1 MLRKT
6 PEKSNH
12 TGRPGHQ
19 SSFAENIQ
27 LEAKRTGPARFL
39 FALLHPRHAR
49 AISVSAEAVRLR
61 FGSGYTDIPLGDVK
75 TVDAGG
81 GTLYSSIRI
90 RHAAGSAHVSGLPR
104 MAGNALAEAIETAR
118 CEWWR
123 GALASRIDALRSVHD
138 RIAGFAD
145 PQKYLTTDALRDLE
159 TDARAVTGGFAARWP
174 EALSDVLEIRML
186 RDVLE
191 FLEASGDARA
201 KANKAFVVNELVRS
215 RELFDRIEA
224 RPLTE
229 EQRRA
234 VVIDEQRNLV
244 VAAAGSGKTSVIVA
258 KTGWLIRKGYRK
270 PSELLLLAFARDA
283 SQEMEERLEKRLGAK
298 IARDV
303 TVRTFH
309 SLGMAIIGEAEGKR
323 PALAATTEN
332 DRALFDLLKGIV
344 ADLLADRE
352 LSATL
357 HEWFQYRF
365 APYKSEHE
373 FNNWGEYHDYIRKF
387 DIRSLKGETVRS
399 FEECEIANFLYLN
412 GVAYEYEAPY
422 EHDLATSE
430 KRQYKP
436 DFHLP
441 EHGVYIEHF
450 GIDAEGNTAPFV
462 DRQSYVQ
469 EMEWKRGVHAEHG
482 TVLIETFSHEQAG
495 GRLLRNLTEKLA
507 AHGVSLSPIPR
518 EDAFA
523 ALEQQGRIEPFTR
536 LVATFL
542 QHFKGSRLSFAD
554 IVERAGAHRERARAQ
569 AFLAVF
575 RPIFERY
582 QDTLARSG
590 EIDFHDMI
598 NRATDLVE
606 TGKYRSPFGYI
617 LVDEFQDISPSR
629 ARLLKALLDSSPGA
643 QLFAVG
649 DDWQAIY
656 RFGGSDIAVMR
667 EFGDHFG
674 AFERIDL
681 ATTFR
686 CADRIASLATDFV
699 LRNPAQIRKT
709 VRATRKADRPAV
721 YVGLSGEQ
729 ELSLLKEA
737 LDRIAEDARR
747 HEGTSE
753 VLLLGRYRHLCPRN
767 LGALPKQYPGLR
779 FSWKTV
785 HRSKGLEADYAVVLG
800 LCSGKFG
807 FPAEIADDP
816 LLDLVLA
823 APEAHPNA
831 EERRLLYVAITRA
844 RRQVYL
850 LADGGPPS
858 EFVNELIDGGYDVDV
873 FGRPPE
879 SDVSCPQCAG
889 GRLERR
895 ENSRSGSVFYGCS
908 NFPLCE
914 HRTRACPRCG
924 SGLPVRSGEAYRCRD
939 CDGTIEAC
947 PECGGWFDTRMGKY
961 GRFLGCSNFPD
972 CDYTRNLRQSRN
984 GSASVTNASVPGKRR
999 PR

>member
-1 MLRKT
+1 M
-6 PEKSNH
+6 NV
-12 TGRPGHQ
+12 
-19 SSFAENIQ
+19 
-27 LEAKRTGPARFL
+27 KRTGLASLL
-39 FALLHPRHAR
+39 FAMLSPGEAKAASLNAD
-49 AISVSAEAVRLR
+49 SVKLA
-61 FGSGYTDIPLGDVK
+61 FGSRSSEISLGDVEAVETK
-75 TVDAGG
+75 VGLRWAR
-81 GTLYSSIRI
+81 LRL
-90 RHAAGSAHVSGLPR
+90 RHAAGTATVSGLSR
-104 MAGNALAEAIETAR
+104 TGAKALSGAVETAR
-118 CEWWR
+118 AEWWR
-123 GALASRIDALRSVHD
+123 RTLAPRLETLQSVHD
-138 RIAGFAD
+138 RLKALGD
-145 PQKYLTTDALRDLE
+145 PPKYLTADALPDLE
-159 TDARAVTGGFAARWP
+159 VEARTVAGGFAARWP
-174 EALSDVLEIRML
+174 EALSDAPEVRML
-186 RDVLE
+186 RDILE
-191 FLEASGDARA
+191 FLEAPSDATTRA
-201 KANKAFVVNELVRS
+201 NEAFVVNELARS
-215 RELFDRIEA
+215 RDLFDRIES
-224 RPLTE
+224 RPLTK

-234 VVIDEQRNLV
+234 VVIDERRNLV

-258 KTGWLIRKGYRK
+258 KTGWLVRKGYRK

-283 SQEMEERLEKRLGAK
+283 CREMEERMGKRLGTA

-309 SLGMAIIGEAEGKR
+309 GLGMAIVGEAEGKR
-323 PALAATTEN
+323 PALAATAEN

-344 ADLLADRE
+344 ADLLADHD

-357 HEWFQYRF
+357 DEWFQEGF
-365 APYKSEHE
+365 APYRSQEE
-373 FNNWGEYHDYIRKF
+373 FRNWGEYHDYIRKF

-399 FEECEIANFLYLN
+399 FEECEIANSLYLN

-441 EHGVYIEHF
+441 EHGIYIEHF
-450 GIDAEGNTAPFV
+450 GIDAAGNTAPFV
-462 DRQSYVQ
+462 DREQYRR
-469 EMEWKRGVHAEHG
+469 EMEWKRGVHAERG
-482 TVLIETFSHEQAG
+482 TVLVETFSYEQTE
-495 GRLLRNLTEKLA
+495 GRLIRNLTEKLA
-507 AHGVSLSPIPR
+507 AHGVTLSPIPR
-518 EDAFA
+518 EEVFA
-523 ALEQQGRIEPFTR
+523 TLDRQGRIDPFTR

-542 QHFKGSRLSFAD
+542 QHFKGSRLSLDD
-554 IVERAGAHRERARAQ
+554 IAERACAHRDRKRAE
-569 AFLAVF
+569 AFLSVF

-582 QDTLARSG
+582 QEALVRTG

-598 NRATDLVE
+598 NRAADLVE
-606 TGKYRSPFGYI
+606 KGRYRSPFGYI

-629 ARLLKALLDSSPGA
+629 ARLLKALLDCSPGV

-667 EFGDHFG
+667 EFGYHFG

-686 CADRIASLATDFV
+686 CADRIAAVATDFV

-709 VRATRKADRPAV
+709 VRTTRKADRPAV
-721 YVGLSGEQ
+721 FVGLPGEQ

-753 VLLLGRYRHLCPRN
+753 VLLLGRYRHLRPRN
-767 LGALPKQYPGLR
+767 LDALPKQYPGLC
-779 FSWKTV
+779 FTWMTV

-800 LCSGKFG
+800 LCSAKHG

-858 EFVNELIDGGYDVDV
+858 EFVTELIDGGYDIEV

-879 SDVSCPQCAG
+879 GDVSCPRCTG

-895 ENSRSGSVFYGCS
+895 ENARGGGIFYGCS

-914 HRTRACPRCG
+914 HTARACPRCG
-924 SGLPVRSGEAYRCRD
+924 NGLPVRSGEAYRCRD
-939 CDGTIEAC
+939 CGGAIEAC
-947 PECGGWFDTRMGKY
+947 PVCDGWLDTRMGRY

-972 CDYTRNLRQSRN
+972 CDYTRNLRQLKKGPR
-984 GSASVTNASVPGKRR
+984 SAPDGAKLEQRR
-999 PR
+999 RLR